1 MNTTVKI
8 ELLGKENYD
17 TWKLQAQA
25 ILVKNDLWEFVNGT
39 KRRPKIVKDDESS
52 LEAAQKW
59 DISDQ
64 KAKADLILSI
74 SPLELREIKDCETSN
89 EIWLKLA
96 SIYESKGPARKAT
109 LLKRLILSKMND
121 EQNLNDFL
129 REFFNCVDKLKA
141 MDLEIAD
148 DLLSILLL
156 YAIPD
161 SYESFRVAI
170 ESRDELPKPE
180 VLKIKLLEECEAR
193 KNREPKHDDAMFA
206 RGKCQSKN
214 SQRAIENPHRKDNV
228 KPFKYKCH
236 RCGKVGHM
244 AKHCRSNPAPQSQQ
258 RRRNTQMTHQDCYPD
273 KTSEISLCIG
283 GRSNLKWCLDSGA
296 SSHMCSNKEMFLS
309 MKNMKRTLS
318 LANNKSTEIM
328 GTGTANLEIPG
339 SDGTRSVKLHDTLYV
354 PDLRSNLLSVAKI
367 TENGFQ
373 VTFQENAAIIANQNL
388 GTVMVAH
395 KENGL
400 YYVES
405 PTFIA
410 ATAESKV
417 PTLMEW
423 HRRLGHLNERSLLE
437 LTRHEK
443 VFGMKVGKEKL
454 PVCEI
459 CIKGKQTQ
467 SPFPKNQAKRRCRP
481 LELIHTDICGP
492 MRQNSI
498 GGSKYFVTFIDDYSR
513 WCEIYFLKNRNE
525 VLDAFMD
532 FKSHAENQ
540 TGNKIKTLRSDN
552 ATEYCSE
559 NFQKFLRVNGIR
571 HETSVQY
578 TPQQNGV
585 AERKNRTLLD
595 MARCMLLES
604 KLSLNFWAEAISTA
618 CYIRNRC
625 PSKSLNGE
633 IPLTLWNGRKL
644 TLNYFRTFGEKAY
657 VLDKSPGKGKFSTRS
672 KECIFIGY
680 STESKAYR
688 LWCPAERKVLRS
700 RDVKFTGKFG
710 NDETLHQ
717 PTAQNQEWPA
727 NDTCEKE
734 TETLELQLTTNE
746 SNDTHQSG
754 GTLVQNEAEQ
764 VTETRK
770 MKVLP
775 GRPRLVRSGRRG
787 RPKKVYRKEEV
798 QPVTCENVASIAEMN
813 DPKSV
818 TEALSCRESKE
829 WLEAMKREYEALVKN
844 NTWEIVNRPQ
854 RQKVIAC
861 QWVYNTKFNADGS
874 IKQRKAR
881 LVAKGF
887 LQRPNIDFHETY
899 APVARLSSIRTI
911 LAISANYGLIAHQ
924 LDFVSAY
931 LNGEIEEEI
940 YMEIPEKL
948 DEVLK
953 CSKVKQ
959 NLDGKVCRIRKALYG
974 LKQSGRQWYR
984 KLDEKL
990 SQYGLKATSGDPCVY
1005 FERRGREL
1013 TIAAIY
1019 VDDVIIASNNNARLD
1034 ELKKALAKSF
1044 EMKDMG
1050 PIHYCLGIEIKQNAN
1065 GDIEMSQRKYIMD
1078 ILERF
1083 RMMDSKTVETPIDAS
1098 NKLSAEMCPRTET
1111 EKAEMQN
1118 TPYRSLVGSLM
1129 YLSVSTRPDIAFAVS
1144 LLSQFNENY
1153 GSQHWTAAKR
1163 VLRYLK
1169 KTASY
1174 GLRFQRNSGAL
1185 MGFSDADWGG
1195 NSDDRR
1201 SYTGYVFKFGNAAIS
1216 WESRKQRTVAL
1227 SSTEAEYMALSE
1239 ACKEAIHLK
1248 QMIREITGLCKS
1260 VVLQSDNQSALKLA
1274 RNPVFHA
1281 RTKHIDIRYHFIRE
1295 AAERKDVELRYL
1307 PTGQMVADVLTKGLF
1322 KPKHGKCISEM
1333 GLENLCGKSPK
1344 QFNNVGEV
1352 LGHIVD

>member
-1 MNTTVKI
+1 
-8 ELLGKENYD
+8 
-17 TWKLQAQA
+17 
-25 ILVKNDLWEFVNGT
+25 
-39 KRRPKIVKDDESS
+39 
-52 LEAAQKW
+52 
-59 DISDQ
+59 
-64 KAKADLILSI
+64 
-74 SPLELREIKDCETSN
+74 
-89 EIWLKLA
+89 
-96 SIYESKGPARKAT
+96 
-109 LLKRLILSKMND
+109 
-121 EQNLNDFL
+121 
-129 REFFNCVDKLKA
+129 
-141 MDLEIAD
+141 
-148 DLLSILLL
+148 
-156 YAIPD
+156 
-161 SYESFRVAI
+161 
-170 ESRDELPKPE
+170 
-180 VLKIKLLEECEAR
+180 
-193 KNREPKHDDAMFA
+193 
-206 RGKCQSKN
+206 
-214 SQRAIENPHRKDNV
+214 
-228 KPFKYKCH
+228 
-236 RCGKVGHM
+236 
-244 AKHCRSNPAPQSQQ
+244 
-258 RRRNTQMTHQDCYPD
+258 
-273 KTSEISLCIG
+273 
-283 GRSNLKWCLDSGA
+283 
-296 SSHMCSNKEMFLS
+296 
-309 MKNMKRTLS
+309 
-318 LANNKSTEIM
+318 M

-367 TENGFQ
+367 TEKGFQ
-373 VTFQENAAIIANQNL
+373 VIFQENAAIITNQNL

-467 SPFPKNQAKRRCRP
+467 SPFPKSQTKRRCHP

-498 GGSKYFVTFIDDYSR
+498 GGSKYFVTFIDDHSR
-513 WCEIYFLKNRNE
+513 WCETYFLKNQNE

-585 AERKNRTLLD
+585 AEGKNRTLLD

-604 KLSLNFWAEAISTA
+604 KLSLKFWAEAISTA

-625 PSKSLNGE
+625 PSRSLNGE

-644 TLNYFRTFGEKAY
+644 TLNYFRTFGERAY

-688 LWCPAERKVLRS
+688 LWCPAERKVFKS
-700 RDVKFTGKFG
+700 RDMKFTRKFE
-710 NDETLHQ
+710 NDETFHQ
-717 PTAQNQEWPA
+717 LTAQNQEWPA
-727 NDTCEKE
+727 NDTREKE
-734 TETLELQLTTNE
+734 NETFELQLTPNE
-746 SNDTHQSG
+746 SNETHQSG

-770 MKVLP
+770 IKVLP
-775 GRPRLVRSGRRG
+775 GRPRLVRSGRL
-787 RPKKVYRKEEV
+787 
-798 QPVTCENVASIAEMN
+798 MN

-818 TEALSCRESKE
+818 AEALSCHESKE

-844 NTWEIVNRPQ
+844 NTWEIVNRLQ
-854 RQKVIAC
+854 RQKVITC

-874 IKQRKAR
+874 IKQRKTR

-887 LQRPNIDFHETY
+887 LQRPNIDFHERY

-953 CSKVKQ
+953 YSKVKQ
-959 NLDGKVCRIRKALYG
+959 NLDGKVCRIRKSLYG
-974 LKQSGRQWYR
+974 LKQSGRQWYK

-1013 TIAAIY
+1013 AIAAMY
-1019 VDDVIIASNNNARLD
+1019 VDDVIIASNNTARLN

-1044 EMKDMG
+1044 KMDDIG
-1050 PIHYCLGIEIKQNAN
+1050 PIHYCLGIEIKQSAN
-1065 GDIEMSQRKYIMD
+1065 GDIEMSQQNYIMD
-1078 ILERF
+1078 ILEKF
-1083 RMMDSKTVETPIDAS
+1083 RMMNSKPVETQIDAS
-1098 NKLSAEMCPRTET
+1098 GKLSAELFPRTEA

-1118 TPYRSLVGSLM
+1118 MPYRSLVGSLM

-1153 GSQHWTAAKR
+1153 GSQHWTGAKR

-1174 GLRFQRNSGAL
+1174 RLRFHRNSGAL

-1239 ACKEAIHLK
+1239 ACKEAMHLK
-1248 QMIREITGLCKS
+1248 RMIEEITGLCKS

-1274 RNPVFHA
+1274 KNPAFHA
-1281 RTKHIDIRYHFIRE
+1281 GTKHIDIRYHFIRE

-1307 PTGQMVADVLTKGLF
+1307 PTEQMVADVLTKGLF
-1322 KPKHGKCISEM
+1322 KPKHEKCISDI
-1333 GLENLCGKSPK
+1333 GLENLCGESPK

>member
-1 MNTTVKI
+1 
-8 ELLGKENYD
+8 
-17 TWKLQAQA
+17 
-25 ILVKNDLWEFVNGT
+25 
-39 KRRPKIVKDDESS
+39 
-52 LEAAQKW
+52 
-59 DISDQ
+59 
-64 KAKADLILSI
+64 
-74 SPLELREIKDCETSN
+74 
-89 EIWLKLA
+89 
-96 SIYESKGPARKAT
+96 
-109 LLKRLILSKMND
+109 
-121 EQNLNDFL
+121 
-129 REFFNCVDKLKA
+129 
-141 MDLEIAD
+141 
-148 DLLSILLL
+148 
-156 YAIPD
+156 
-161 SYESFRVAI
+161 
-170 ESRDELPKPE
+170 
-180 VLKIKLLEECEAR
+180 
-193 KNREPKHDDAMFA
+193 
-206 RGKCQSKN
+206 
-214 SQRAIENPHRKDNV
+214 
-228 KPFKYKCH
+228 
-236 RCGKVGHM
+236 
-244 AKHCRSNPAPQSQQ
+244 
-258 RRRNTQMTHQDCYPD
+258 
-273 KTSEISLCIG
+273 
-283 GRSNLKWCLDSGA
+283 
-296 SSHMCSNKEMFLS
+296 

-328 GTGTANLEIPG
+328 GTGTANLEILG
-339 SDGTRSVKLHDTLYV
+339 SDGMTNVKLDNTLYV

-367 TENGFQ
+367 TEEGFQ
-373 VTFQENAAIIANQNL
+373 VIFQENSAIITNQNL

-395 KENGL
+395 KEDGL

-410 ATAESKV
+410 ATDESKV

-423 HRRLGHLNERSLLE
+423 HRRLDHLNERSLLE

-454 PVCEI
+454 PEDRSTLSHSLTITPDGV
-459 CIKGKQTQ
+459 KPT
-467 SPFPKNQAKRRCRP
+467 SSR
-481 LELIHTDICGP
+481 
-492 MRQNSI
+492 I
-498 GGSKYFVTFIDDYSR
+498 G
-513 WCEIYFLKNRNE
+513 
-525 VLDAFMD
+525 M
-532 FKSHAENQ
+532 KSQ
-540 TGNKIKTLRSDN
+540 

-559 NFQKFLRVNGIR
+559 KFQKFLRVNGIR

-585 AERKNRTLLD
+585 AERKNRTLFD

-625 PSKSLNGE
+625 PSRSLNGE

-644 TLNYFRTFGEKAY
+644 TLNYFRTFGERAY
-657 VLDKSPGKGKFSTRS
+657 VLGKSPRKGKFSTRS

-688 LWCPAERKVLRS
+688 LWCPAERKVFKS
-700 RDVKFTGKFG
+700 RDVKFTGKFE
-710 NDETLHQ
+710 NDETFHQ
-717 PTAQNQEWPA
+717 LTAQNQEWPA
-727 NDTCEKE
+727 NDTREKE
-734 TETLELQLTTNE
+734 NDTLELQLTPNE
-746 SNDTHQSG
+746 SNETHQSG

-770 MKVLP
+770 IK
-775 GRPRLVRSGRRG
+775 
-787 RPKKVYRKEEV
+787 KEEV
-798 QPVTCENVASIAEMN
+798 QPVPCEDVASIAVMN

-818 TEALSCRESKE
+818 AEALSCHESKE

-854 RQKVIAC
+854 RQKVITC

-874 IKQRKAR
+874 IKQRKTR

-887 LQRPNIDFHETY
+887 LQRPNIDFHERY

-924 LDFVSAY
+924 LDFVSTY

-953 CSKVKQ
+953 CSKMKQ

-974 LKQSGRQWYR
+974 LKQSGRQWYK

-1013 TIAAIY
+1013 AIAAIY
-1019 VDDVIIASNNNARLD
+1019 VDDVIIASNNTARLN

-1044 EMKDMG
+1044 KMKDMG
-1050 PIHYCLGIEIKQNAN
+1050 PIHYCLGIEIKQSAN
-1065 GDIEMSQRKYIMD
+1065 GDIEMSQQKYIMD
-1078 ILERF
+1078 ILEKF
-1083 RMMDSKTVETPIDAS
+1083 RMMNSKPVETQIDAS
-1098 NKLSAEMCPRTET
+1098 NKLSAELFPSTEA

-1118 TPYRSLVGSLM
+1118 MPYRSLVGSLM
-1129 YLSVSTRPDIAFAVS
+1129 YLSVSTHPDIAFAVS

-1153 GSQHWTAAKR
+1153 CSQHWTAAKR

-1185 MGFSDADWGG
+1185 VGFSDADWGG

-1201 SYTGYVFKFGNAAIS
+1201 SYTGYVFN
-1216 WESRKQRTVAL
+1216 
-1227 SSTEAEYMALSE
+1227 TEAEYMALSE
-1239 ACKEAIHLK
+1239 ACKEAMHLK
-1248 QMIREITGLCKS
+1248 RMIEAEAGLCKS

-1274 RNPVFHA
+1274 KNPVFHA

-1307 PTGQMVADVLTKGLF
+1307 PTEQMMADVLTKGLF
-1322 KPKHGKCISEM
+1322 KPKHEKCISEI
-1333 GLENLCGKSPK
+1333 GLGNLCGESPK

>member
-25 ILVKNDLWEFVNGT
+25 ILVKNDLWEFVNST

-52 LEAAQKW
+52 LNAAQKW

-74 SPLELREIKDCETSN
+74 TPLEFREIKDCETSN

-96 SIYESKGPARKAT
+96 SVYESKGPARKTT
-109 LLKRLILSKMND
+109 LLKRLILNKLND
-121 EQNLNDFL
+121 EEKMNDFL

-148 DLLSILLL
+148 DLLWILLL

-161 SYESFRVAI
+161 SYGSFRAI
-170 ESRDELPKPE
+170 GSRDELPKPE
-180 VLKIKLLEECEAR
+180 
-193 KNREPKHDDAMFA
+193 NREPKHNDAMFA
-206 RGKCQSKN
+206 RGKCQLKN
-214 SQRAIENPHRKDNV
+214 SQRAIENPHRKDNE

-236 RCGKVGHM
+236 RCGNVGHM

-339 SDGTRSVKLHDTLYV
+339 SDGMRSVKLHNTLYV

-367 TENGFQ
+367 TEKGFQ
-373 VTFQENAAIIANQNL
+373 VIFQENSAIIANQNL
-388 GTVMVAH
+388 GTIMVAH
-395 KENGL
+395 KEDGL

-410 ATAESKV
+410 ATAESK
-417 PTLMEW
+417 
-423 HRRLGHLNERSLLE
+423 
-437 LTRHEK
+437 
-443 VFGMKVGKEKL
+443 
-454 PVCEI
+454 
-459 CIKGKQTQ
+459 GKQTQ
-467 SPFPKNQAKRRCRP
+467 SPFPKSQTKRRCRP

-492 MRQNSI
+492 MRQNFHRRI
-498 GGSKYFVTFIDDYSR
+498 
-513 WCEIYFLKNRNE
+513 ENQNE
-525 VLDAFMD
+525 SLDAFMD

-540 TGNKIKTLRSDN
+540 TGNKIKTFRSDN

-559 NFQKFLRVNGIR
+559 KFQKFLRVNGIR

-625 PSKSLNGE
+625 PSRSLNGHTCLANHPE
-633 IPLTLWNGRKL
+633 KGSSAHDQKNAYSSDTAQNQKRTDSGVPRKGRYSKL
-644 TLNYFRTFGEKAY
+644 
-657 VLDKSPGKGKFSTRS
+657 
-672 KECIFIGY
+672 
-680 STESKAYR
+680 
-688 LWCPAERKVLRS
+688 
-700 RDVKFTGKFG
+700 
-710 NDETLHQ
+710 
-717 PTAQNQEWPA
+717 TAQNQEWPA
-727 NDTCEKE
+727 NDTREKE
-734 TETLELQLTTNE
+734 NETLELQLTPNE
-746 SNDTHQSG
+746 SNETHQSG

-770 MKVLP
+770 IKVLP

-787 RPKKVYRKEEV
+787 RPKKVYQKKEV
-798 QPVTCENVASIAEMN
+798 QLVPCEDVASIAVMN

-818 TEALSCRESKE
+818 AEALSCHESKE
-829 WLEAMKREYEALVKN
+829 WFEAMKREYEALVKN

-854 RQKVIAC
+854 RQKVITC
-861 QWVYNTKFNADGS
+861 QW
-874 IKQRKAR
+874 
-881 LVAKGF
+881 GF
-887 LQRPNIDFHETY
+887 LQRPNIDFHERY

-940 YMEIPEKL
+940 YMEIPEKR

-959 NLDGKVCRIRKALYG
+959 NLDGKVCRIRKSLYG
-974 LKQSGRQWYR
+974 LKQSGRQWYK

-1013 TIAAIY
+1013 AIAAMY
-1019 VDDVIIASNNNARLD
+1019 VDDVIIASNNTARLN

-1044 EMKDMG
+1044 KMNDMG
-1050 PIHYCLGIEIKQNAN
+1050 PIHYCLGIKIKQSAN
-1065 GDIEMSQRKYIMD
+1065 GDIEMSQKKYIMD
-1078 ILERF
+1078 ILEKF
-1083 RMMDSKTVETPIDAS
+1083 RMMNSKPVETQIDAS
-1098 NKLSAEMCPRTET
+1098 NKLSAELFPRTEA

-1118 TPYRSLVGSLM
+1118 MPYRSLVGLLM

-1153 GSQHWTAAKR
+1153 CSHHWTAAKR

-1185 MGFSDADWGG
+1185 VGFSDADWGG

-1239 ACKEAIHLK
+1239 ACKEAMHLK
-1248 QMIREITGLCKS
+1248 RMIEAITGLCNNNN
-1260 VVLQSDNQSALKLA
+1260 VLQSDNQSELKLA
-1274 RNPVFHA
+1274 KNP
-1281 RTKHIDIRYHFIRE
+1281 
-1295 AAERKDVELRYL
+1295 DVELRYL
-1307 PTGQMVADVLTKGLF
+1307 PTEQMMANVLTKGLF
-1322 KPKHGKCISEM
+1322 KPKHEKCISEI
-1333 GLENLCGKSPK
+1333 GLGNLCGESPK

-1352 LGHIVD
+1352 LEHTTGDASLCSPKVGSVASLVRRINSELKSKSNAPSDRCRKTSIDACPVIVDCHANADRSSCPVRLLVI